1 MKKKATFSDILNTSK
16 PVLVDFAAEWCGPC
30 KMQKPIL
37 KQLVSKIGSNARVVT
52 IDVDRNKSIA
62 SKYKVMSVPTLAI
75 FKKGKIVWREAG
87 VKQLGQL
94 ETLISKYSD

>member
-1 MKKKATFSDILNTSK
+1 MKKKATFKDILNTNK

-37 KQLVSKIGSNARVVT
+37 KQLVAKMGSKARVVT

-75 FKKGKIVWREAG
+75 FKNGKLVWREAG

-94 ETLISKYSD
+94 ETLLTKYGS

>member
-1 MKKKATFSDILNTSK
+1 MKKKASFKDVIGIDK

-37 KQLVSKIGSNARVVT
+37 KQLVAKVGSKARVVT
-52 IDVDRNKSIA
+52 IDVDRNRDIA
-62 SKYKVMSVPTLAI
+62 TKYKIMSVPTLAL
-75 FKKGKIVWREAG
+75 FKNGKLVWRESG

-94 ETLISKYSD
+94 ESLIEKYS